1 MPVFGSATADTS
13 ASARW
18 LQPGAMFV
26 WNQGLAMLVEQ
37 PEPVPSAAS
46 VFHAV
51 SAHPRSLTALIS
63 EVPPTAV
70 T

>member
-13 ASARW
+13 VLARW

-37 PEPVPSAAS
+37 PEPVQD
-46 VFHAV
+46 HAV
-51 SAHPRSLTALIS
+51 SVQPRVLFALAS
-63 EVPPTAV
+63 EVPPTAG

>member
-1 MPVFGSATADTS
+1 
-13 ASARW
+13 
-18 LQPGAMFV
+18 
-26 WNQGLAMLVEQ
+26 VEQ